1 MCNSYKT
8 LDDIVISHN
17 DILYTFRSLLDK
29 ISKKETI
36 GYELLRVLTSAIE
49 ENSKRYETLLTEI
62 KKNVDKGA
70 LPYETITKIPNTQP
84 DVIPELWNNSYRE
97 IDANFQ
103 FIKNYLS
110 KLEEKIGKDVDKKTL
125 PYETITKIPYNRP
138 DAIPEL
144 WNKTFREIDFNFQ
157 TIKHY
162 LANLEAKIGKKV
174 NLKALPYEEISKIP
188 VADSTDGVPGLW
200 NTPYSEI
207 DANFQFIKNYL
218 EKLEKKID
226 NS

>member
-1 MCNSYKT
+1 MCN
-8 LDDIVISHN
+8 
-17 DILYTFRSLLDK
+17 
-29 ISKKETI
+29 
-36 GYELLRVLTSAIE
+36 
-49 ENSKRYETLLTEI
+49 
-62 KKNVDKGA
+62 KNNA
-70 LPYETITKIPNTQP
+70 LPYEAITKIPNTQP
-84 DVIPELWNNSYRE
+84 YAITELWNNSYRE
-97 IDANFQ
+97 IDSNFQ
-103 FIKNYLS
+103 FIKNYLA

-125 PYETITKIPYNRP
+125 PYEVITKIPNTFP

-188 VADSTDGVPGLW
+188 VADSTDGVPELW
-200 NTPYSEI
+200 NTPYREI
-207 DANFQFIKNYL
+207 DFNFQFIKNYL

-226 NS
+226 NSQK

>member
-17 DILYTFRSLLDK
+17 DILCTFRSLLDK

-70 LPYETITKIPNTQP
+70 LPYETITKIPYT
-84 DVIPELWNNSYRE
+84 
-97 IDANFQ
+97 
-103 FIKNYLS
+103 
-110 KLEEKIGKDVDKKTL
+110 
-125 PYETITKIPYNRP
+125 RP

-174 NLKALPYEEISKIP
+174 NLKTLPYEEISKIP

-218 EKLEKKID
+218 KELEKKID